1 MPLTFNGFPLLTTT
15 EVRGE
20 EAMSKWPPFGR
31 AYQSLICLSVVFA
44 LLSSFTLSLFSVS
57 SLFMAIAALI
67 MQCAMWLG
75 NGNWLNDAAIVTI
88 CHSPFNVGCT
98 PQCHTATL
106 PHCHMPR
113 TACLPAADGASIK
126 DSIKFNWKC
135 PREAAD
141 CNFNWQLQ
149 QLHRRTD
156 REGRRGEK
164 GKGRGI
170 HCSSKIT
177 SLIWLQIA
185 CCCSVCVSL
194 FVLAADSKSKNQ
206 LKIMCSSNRDREGRE
221 RRRWPDYLI
230 LISSQIRK
238 ALHLSTTTAVPWQSF
253 CFMPNS
259 NGQTV
264 SEGKS
269 FFGKLIKAQ
278 FSIAIAQELIT
289 VHQHNTPPHNKLEI
303 FLAIFPLQLGQR
315 KSS

>member
-1 MPLTFNGFPLLTTT
+1 M
-15 EVRGE
+15 
-20 EAMSKWPPFGR
+20 AAIWPCISVSHLPF
-31 AYQSLICLSVVFA
+31 CCFC
-44 LLSSFTLSLFSVS
+44 SSFYSLSLSVS

-98 PQCHTATL
+98 PQCHNATL
-106 PHCHMPR
+106 PHCYMPR
-113 TACLPAADGASIK
+113 TACLPLAHGASIK

-149 QLHRRTD
+149 RLHRRTD

-164 GKGRGI
+164 GSGI

-221 RRRWPDYLI
+221 SRR
-230 LISSQIRK
+230 
-238 ALHLSTTTAVPWQSF
+238 
-253 CFMPNS
+253 
-259 NGQTV
+259 
-264 SEGKS
+264 
-269 FFGKLIKAQ
+269 
-278 FSIAIAQELIT
+278 
-289 VHQHNTPPHNKLEI
+289 
-303 FLAIFPLQLGQR
+303 
-315 KSS
+315 